1 MASLGRFNYYTSQ
14 APATDAAFGYPILQ
28 APPNKALKIIQLA
41 AFNITNTANT
51 ELALCILPASGASQ
65 LADGSYSLLTN
76 QIFVVGVANAALTGS
91 NVATP
96 ITFAGVATK
105 GFYTEIIVPPGAKLL
120 GFAPSINLN
129 GTIEYRATAYE
140 CDVDGY

>member
-41 AFNITNTANT
+41 AFNLTNTANT
-51 ELALCILPASGASQ
+51 ELSLCILPASGASQ

-120 GFAPSINLN
+120 GFAPTINLN

>member
-41 AFNITNTANT
+41 AFNLTNTANT
-51 ELALCILPASGASQ
+51 ELSLCILPASGASQ

-76 QIFVVGVANAALTGS
+76 QIFVV
-91 NVATP
+91 
-96 ITFAGVATK
+96 GVATK

-140 CDVDGY
+140 CEVDGY